1 MVARSEGIRVFENI
15 PHIRFAEPA
24 WLALLAV
31 VPLVIWWGT
40 RSIAGLGKLRS
51 IAALAV
57 RLVVLCGLAAALA
70 RAQLVLVRDDMAVA
84 YVVDT
89 SLSIPQAEQQECLN
103 AVTRSQ
109 QLVTRQPSDKVAL
122 VTFGKNSA
130 IDQPF
135 TADKVDTTTT
145 HAVIEPEYTN
155 IAAAIRTAVAAM
167 PQAGRRRI
175 VLMTDANENE
185 GAALA
190 EAATAKAAGVRIDC
204 LPVRYSYGREVMIEK
219 VVAPPDSAEGRTAS
233 INILVRAFNEAKG
246 TLRLFANDELVASE
260 EVTLKPG
267 VNAYTVSRPLSQ
279 AGIYD
284 FRATVDSP
292 DDTLYQNNSGTAYSI
307 VRGSKKV
314 LIVEGTADDGATLA
328 KALEDQ
334 KVAVEVVS
342 PGALPPGIALVTAYD
357 TIILCNVA
365 AYDLAD
371 EQVKTL
377 GAAVRDY
384 GVGLV
389 MVGGENSFGAGGW
402 KGTAVEEA
410 LPVEMDVKDRQVV
423 PAGALVIIMH
433 TCEFADGNRWG
444 INIAKAALGTLGR
457 YDEFGILYFGQGG
470 EKWLV
475 PLMQVVDRDK
485 IRAVIDTMNA
495 QDMPDFEPTIK
506 MAEASLT
513 KSEAS
518 VKHIVIISDGDP
530 TSPSTAVLT
539 GIASKGITISTV
551 TIRPENSGNIADM
564 KAIAALGKGRAYNPS
579 SASQL
584 PQIFIKE
591 ARTVRRGLIFEKPF
605 VPSLVLATVPVTGFA
620 QGDFPQLKGYVITT
634 AKPLAEIP
642 LVTNNDDPLLAHWQN
657 GLGRSAAFTSDAKP
671 KWAADWVAWGQYR
684 QFWGQVVEWVER
696 KVQTGD
702 FTSNCVIRGDTA
714 TVSVDAID
722 RKGDFVDFLDFAGTV
737 LGPDGRSQPVKL
749 EQTGPGHYE
758 GTFKSDEIGT
768 YVPNIHYKDA
778 NGNTRTYITALTVP
792 FSPEYKAL
800 STNDVLMKQISDIT
814 GGSVIDETADV
825 FRRDFAA
832 EASYSDIWQWALAA
846 AAALFLVDVFLRRVI
861 IDYARA
867 LAAARRKLWWLPWI
881 GGARVR
887 AQRAAYT
894 AALLSAKKTAHA
906 TRQEAAIKFTP
917 QEGAPVQAI
926 DEIERAQ
933 AMARARATAEKSAAA
948 PPPAEVA
955 GQGEQIFTDR
965 LLDAKRRAKKGPGGK
980 GPAQ

>member
-1 MVARSEGIRVFENI
+1 
-15 PHIRFAEPA
+15 
-24 WLALLAV
+24 
-31 VPLVIWWGT
+31 
-40 RSIAGLGKLRS
+40 
-51 IAALAV
+51 
-57 RLVVLCGLAAALA
+57 
-70 RAQLVLVRDDMAVA
+70 MAVA

-89 SLSIPQAEQQECLN
+89 SLSIPQAKQQECLN
-103 AVTRSQ
+103 IVTKSQ
-109 QLVTRQPSDKVAL
+109 QLATRQPSDKVAL

-204 LPVRYSYGREVMIEK
+204 LPVRYGYDREVMIEK
-219 VVAPPDSAEGRTAS
+219 VVAPTDAAEGRTAS
-233 INILVRAFNEAKG
+233 INILVRAFNDAKG
-246 TLRLFANDELVASE
+246 TLRLFANGELIASE

-267 VNAYTVSRPLSQ
+267 VNAYTVQKPLSL

-284 FRATVDSP
+284 FKATIDSP

-314 LIVEGTADDGATLA
+314 LVVEGMADDGATLA

-334 KVAVEVVS
+334 KVAVELVS

-357 TIILCNVA
+357 TIVLCNVA
-365 AYDLAD
+365 AYDLGD

-377 GAAVRDY
+377 AAAVRDY

-402 KGTAVEEA
+402 KGTAVEEV

-457 YDEFGILYFGQGG
+457 YDEFGLLYFGQGG

-506 MAEASLT
+506 MAAAALARSQ
-513 KSEAS
+513 AS

-530 TSPSTAVLT
+530 AAPSTAVLT

-551 TIRPENSGNIADM
+551 AIRPENSGNIANM
-564 KAIAALGKGRAYNPS
+564 KAIAALCKGRFYNPT

-605 VPSLVLATVPVTGFA
+605 TPSLVLATVPVTGFA
-620 QGDFPQLKGYVITT
+620 QGDFPQLKGYVIAT

-642 LVTNNDDPLLAHWQN
+642 LVTNNDDPLLAHWQC

-684 QFWGQVVEWVER
+684 RFWGQVVEWVER

-714 TVSVDAID
+714 TVSVDAVD

-737 LGPDGRSQPVKL
+737 LGPDGQSQPVKL

-778 NGNTRTYITALTVP
+778 NGNTRTYVTALTVP

-814 GGSVIDETADV
+814 GGRVIDETADV
-825 FRRDFAA
+825 FRRDFPP

-867 LAAARRKLWWLPWI
+867 LAAVRRSLWWLPWI
-881 GGARVR
+881 GRGR
-887 AQRAAYT
+887 ASAERAAY
-894 AALLSAKKTAHA
+894 AASLLSAKKTARA
-906 TRQEAAIKFTP
+906 TRQEAAMKFTP
-917 QEGAPVQAI
+917 QEGAPVQPI

-933 AMARARATAEKSAAA
+933 AMARARATAEKGAAA
-948 PPPAEVA
+948 PPVAEVA
-955 GQGEQIFTDR
+955 KEGQQIFTDR
-965 LLDAKRRAKKGPGGK
+965 LLDAKRRARKGTDGK
-980 GPAQ
+980 GPAE